1 MITVHHYLI
10 LSAILFVLG
19 LIGLT
24 VRKNLLIVFMCIEV
38 LLNSVNLTFIALA
51 RYLNRMEPHVV
62 VFFVMAVAAA
72 EAAVGLAIVISLYRN
87 RQTIRTTDWR
97 IMGG

>member
-1 MITVHHYLI
+1 MITVHHYLV
-10 LSAILFVLG
+10 LSAVLFVLG

-38 LLNSVNLTFIALA
+38 LLNAVNLTFIALA
-51 RYLNRMEPHVV
+51 RYLNRLEPHVV

-72 EAAVGLAIVISLYRN
+72 EAAVGLAIIITLYRN
-87 RQTIRTTDWR
+87 RQTVKTTDWR
-97 IMGG
+97 IMSG